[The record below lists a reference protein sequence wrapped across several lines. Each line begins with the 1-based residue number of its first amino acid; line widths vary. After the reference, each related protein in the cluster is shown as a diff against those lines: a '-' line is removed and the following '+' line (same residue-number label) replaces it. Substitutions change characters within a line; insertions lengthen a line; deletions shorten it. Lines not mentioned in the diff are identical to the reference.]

1 MGFLAAS
8 ACAEVIADVMLCP
21 MEAVSFF
28 LFLDNNIINSSK
40 LECKHLIE
48 AHSQHLSL
56 KDLVRSIKL
65 RV

>member
-48 AHSQHLSL
+48 VHSQHPSQ
-56 KDLVRSIKL
+56 KDLVRSIELKA
-65 RV
+65 